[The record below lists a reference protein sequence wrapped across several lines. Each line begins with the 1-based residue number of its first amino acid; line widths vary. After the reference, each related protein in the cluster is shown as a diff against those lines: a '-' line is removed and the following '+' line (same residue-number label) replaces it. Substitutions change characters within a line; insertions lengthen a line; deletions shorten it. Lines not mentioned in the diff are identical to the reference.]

1 MPMFGSG
8 IMAGVK
14 TATEAAGRAIENAQL
29 GGASVGG
36 EVGVSSNYEPE
47 PQWQAPEEPSIGSY
61 FGSLASQLGQTVA
74 QGQERWW
81 PQEEAAAELAERAQ
95 QIAQSRAER
104 AGNIFGGAEEGA
116 EQYEQIPE
124 NVRRQL
130 NFGGPLNRFAPLVEP
145 RYIPGYTEAA
155 PYLKTAIENLPANLP
170 FEVTKSLLGRAGVEL
185 PIPTPGELAAS
196 LIPEE
201 PSILEMATTGI
212 PLPYGRGARL
222 LGQGAAALERGALG
236 RNLAGAAYRAGTGG
250 GDYLDDLA
258 RSLEMTKEELLEQGG
273 TKARQ
278 LSEAIKVEQAA
289 KAEPFKEAARARRG
303 GGGIPPSGQIPTIP
317 AGGEPTAEQF
327 GKLGQLERWAAGL
340 TDEEALNRA
349 IQEGS
354 QPQLV
359 TSGGEA
365 SLRGQPTT
373 PWLSEAEPGKFTTP
387 ASKTAWLEERARTSP
402 ISRLQ
407 EAGNMPPPPRGPNST
422 GQMSFKGKGW
432 PAPKNGEDWVQQTVQ
447 SLPVRIGNNLR
458 QLTAGLDLSNVL
470 RQGWLTVR
478 HGGEYVTNLQDMAQG
493 LVDEEFALARNAV
506 FRQGNYARH
515 KGFIAD
521 IVGEPQ
527 LLGREENYA
536 GGFVGNLPGF
546 KQTGR
551 ANTLFLN
558 SRRDSIFNVVENS
571 WNRSFKAIEEDTA
584 GPLQKLTGMLSREG
598 DLDSLANYISR
609 TTGRGT
615 LGPLKDTWVDTVL
628 GNGFFSPL
636 YQLSRP
642 QAAMNILNFRHPLV
656 AIEAIKD
663 FSTSFAAT
671 ASILALAHE
680 SGLADVNLDPR
691 SSDFGK
697 FKIGNTRVDPWASY
711 QQLAVLA
718 ARLISGEYE
727 SGWPTDAGQLVSQFA
742 RYKLSPLV
750 GRTIDI
756 TGAWPG
762 AKAGEDALGRQFGL
776 EDLPFA
782 FLPIF
787 AQGIHEAA
795 KEGLMGEA
803 LASLPASFF
812 GLGTQT
818 YSPTAGQSF
827 QEQFKGATGKN
838 WNDLLEHERFP
849 LVEQNEQLKSAFDKW
864 QQSRE
869 GISAQIVQD
878 KMEKLDAISGL
889 AATNPAAYREQAH
902 DIVHDAKIQRDF
914 AVKQGLIKDVEL
926 KQSPEQKAFDGYWD
940 AIAPASES
948 QVPDYELMDKLAAD
962 YLAGLSN
969 SMRQKVID
977 ELSFSRD
984 PAYRQ
989 LLQDRQRL
997 KSYWD
1002 FKDEAWDDIAKGTR
1016 MEKYPSLEAYRN
1028 YLITGLTGPA
1038 SAGGAGMSNSAAQLA
1053 ADKVLKSELEVISG
1067 ASQRY
1072 LERHPELVTFLDRWG
1087 YYVPKKLQPLIGA
1100 AP

>member
-1 MPMFGSG
+1 MFGSG

-29 GGASVGG
+29 GNASVGG
-36 EVGVSSNYEPE
+36 EANVSSNYEPE
-47 PQWQAPEEPSIGSY
+47 PQWQAPQEPSIGSY

-81 PQEEAAAELAERAQ
+81 QQEEAAAELAERAQ
-95 QIAQSRAER
+95 QIAQSGAER
-104 AGNIFGGAEEGA
+104 AGNIFGGTEAGI
-116 EQYEQIPE
+116 EQYEQVPE
-124 NVRRQL
+124 NVRSQL

-155 PYLKTAIENLPANLP
+155 PHLKTAIENLPANLP
-170 FEVTKSLLGRAGVEL
+170 FKAAKSLLGAAGVEL
-185 PIPTPGELAAS
+185 PIPTPGEVASS

-201 PSILEMATTGI
+201 PSILEAATMGF
-212 PLPYGRGARL
+212 PLPRLGAGVLGR
-222 LGQGAAALERGALG
+222 GAAALERSALG
-236 RNLAGAAYRAGTGG
+236 PSLAGQAFRAGVGG

-258 RSLEMTKEELLEQGG
+258 RSLNMTKEELIAQGG
-273 TKARQ
+273 TKARA
-278 LSEAIKVEQAA
+278 LAEAMQAKQA
-289 KAEPFKEAARARRG
+289 IDAEPFKEAARARRTYREG
-303 GGGIPPSGQIPTIP
+303 PQVPV
-317 AGGEPTAEQF
+317 GGEPTAEQF
-327 GKLGQLERWAAGL
+327 
-340 TDEEALNRA
+340 
-349 IQEGS
+349 S
-354 QPQLV
+354 QM
-359 TSGGEA
+359 A
-365 SLRGQPTT
+365 K
-373 PWLSEAEPGKFTTP
+373 WSEVAEP
-387 ASKTAWLEERARTSP
+387 KTGEE
-402 ISRLQ
+402 
-407 EAGNMPPPPRGPNST
+407 
-422 GQMSFKGKGW
+422 
-432 PAPKNGEDWVQQTVQ
+432 WVRQTVQ
-447 SLPVRIGNNLR
+447 SLPVRIGNNIR
-458 QLTAGLDLSNVL
+458 QGVAGLDLSNVL

-478 HGGEYVTNLQDMAQG
+478 HGSEYLTNLRDMGRG
-493 LVDEEFALARNAV
+493 LVDEEFALARNAA
-506 FRQGNYARH
+506 FREGNYAQH
-515 KGFIAD
+515 GGFIAD

-663 FSTSFAAT
+663 FSASFAAT

-680 SGLADVNLDPR
+680 SGLADVNLNPK

-718 ARLISGEYE
+718 ARLVSGEYE

-750 GRTIDI
+750 GRTVDI

-849 LVEQNEQLKSAFDKW
+849 LIEQNEQLKSAFEKW

-878 KMEKLDAISGL
+878 KMDKLDSISGL

-902 DIVHDAKIQRDF
+902 DIVHDAKVQRDF

-926 KQSPEQKAFDGYWD
+926 KQSSEQKAYDGYWD
-940 AIAPASES
+940 AIAPASEG
-948 QVPDYELMDKLAAD
+948 QVPDYELMDKLGAN
-962 YLAGLSN
+962 YLATLTAP
-969 SMRQKVID
+969 MREKVID
-977 ELSFSRD
+977 ELAFSRD

-997 KSYWD
+997 KPYWD
-1002 FKDEAWDDIAKGTR
+1002 RKDEAWQELVKGTKQ
-1016 MEKYPSLEAYRN
+1016 ENYSSLEAYRSD
-1028 YLITGLTGPA
+1028 LMEQLTGPA
-1038 SAGGAGMSNSAAQLA
+1038 KAGGGGLSF
-1053 ADKVLKSELEVISG
+1053 SEAELMANRMLRDETTILSKLNRV
-1067 ASQRY
+1067 Y
-1072 LERHPELVTFLDRWG
+1072 LEKHPELITVLDRWG
-1087 YYVPKKLQPLIGA
+1087 YYVPEKLQSLIGA